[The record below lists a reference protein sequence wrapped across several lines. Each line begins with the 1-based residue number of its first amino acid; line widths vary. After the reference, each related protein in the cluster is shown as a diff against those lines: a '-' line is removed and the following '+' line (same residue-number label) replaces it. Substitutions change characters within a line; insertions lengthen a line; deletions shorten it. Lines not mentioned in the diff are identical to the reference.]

1 MSDMAVLS
9 VFFLVFLL
17 FTVSNYSH
25 TKSEPKNCKL
35 LTKEEREREDN
46 SVFSKLKFA
55 KVH

>member
-1 MSDMAVLS
+1 MAVLS
-9 VFFLVFLL
+9 VFFFVVFLL

-35 LTKEEREREDN
+35 LTKEEKEREDN